1 MRHSGTTLRKGP
13 KGLRPAAAPAL
24 LTAALLSAVLLS
36 AVLLTSCGGGRSSAG
51 SQVPG
56 QSSGNPVDQ
65 IIAEKAEEASAA
77 APAEAP
83 GGTAVGE
90 EPASAAAGEEISA
103 SDPWLQEDYV
113 YVPPENMSH
122 DGIDVDLTVL
132 SPTMVYAEV
141 FNMISYA
148 PDYVGKTIRM
158 QGPAVSYTD
167 EEIGKT
173 YYACLIQDATACC
186 ATGLEYVLPE
196 GSEYPEDDEEI
207 IVTGVFDTYVDV
219 DGIEYCRLLDAV
231 MGTDDAGKG

>member
-1 MRHSGTTLRKGP
+1 MRHSGTILRKGT
-13 KGLRPAAAPAL
+13 KGLHPATPPAL
-24 LTAALLSAVLLS
+24 LTAALLSAALLS

-51 SQVPG
+51 SQVPV

-65 IIAEKAEEASAA
+65 IIAEKAEEESSA
-77 APAEAP
+77 P
-83 GGTAVGE
+83 
-90 EPASAAAGEEISA
+90 
-103 SDPWLQEDYV
+103 DPWLQEDYV

-173 YYACLIQDATACC
+173 YYACLIRDATACC

-196 GSEYPEDDEEI
+196 GAEYPEDDEEI
-207 IVTGVFDTYVDV
+207 IVTGVFDTYIDV

>member
-1 MRHSGTTLRKGP
+1 MAARSTARPSADGTGKPEG
-13 KGLRPAAAPAL
+13 
-24 LTAALLSAVLLS
+24 TAA
-36 AVLLTSCGGGRSSAG
+36 T
-51 SQVPG
+51 
-56 QSSGNPVDQ
+56 
-65 IIAEKAEEASAA
+65 EE
-77 APAEAP
+77 
-83 GGTAVGE
+83 T
-90 EPASAAAGEEISA
+90 SA

-113 YVPPENMSH
+113 YEPPENMSH

-231 MGTDDAGKG
+231 MGTDEAGKG

>member
-1 MRHSGTTLRKGP
+1 MRHPGTILRKGA
-13 KGLRPAAAPAL
+13 KGLRPAAPPAL
-24 LTAALLSAVLLS
+24 LTAALLS
-36 AVLLTSCGGGRSSAG
+36 AVLLTSCGGGRSSAN
-51 SQVPG
+51 SQVPV

-65 IIAEKAEEASAA
+65 IIAEKAGEASAA
-77 APAEAP
+77 APADGAVKPEE
-83 GGTAVGE
+83 TAVGE
-90 EPASAAAGEEISA
+90 EPASASAGEEIST

-148 PDYVGKTIRM
+148 PDYVGKKIRM

-196 GSEYPEDDEEI
+196 GAEYPEDDEEI
-207 IVTGVFDTYVDV
+207 IVTGVFDTYIDV
-219 DGIEYCRLLDAV
+219 DGIEYCRLLDAA
-231 MGTDDAGKG
+231 MGTDEAGKG